1 MVLYNGKKKHTAPRA
16 LHEIFEYP
24 EIARKVL
31 FEDYHLVDLSKFSN
45 DALREKKWAGS
56 MLFFM
61 KHIFGADFKALLRQK
76 SDCLKEVALKKGA
89 EDFLSS
95 ILWYNKENIFE
106 DEEEEIKRILVEI
119 TNQKAAKVIMGTLA
133 EKYERS
139 RQDGRQEGRQA
150 GKLEAMRHVVKKMVA
165 KGSTIEEIKDLTG
178 LTLREVLELKNKR

>member
-1 MVLYNGKKKHTAPRA
+1 
-16 LHEIFEYP
+16 
-24 EIARKVL
+24 
-31 FEDYHLVDLSKFSN
+31 
-45 DALREKKWAGS
+45 

-61 KHIFGADFKALLRQK
+61 KYIFGADFKALLRQK

-139 RQDGRQEGRQA
+139 RQDGRQEGIFLGEKKGRQ
-150 GKLEAMRHVVKKMVA
+150 ETIQQVVRAMLA
-165 KGSTIEEIKDLTG
+165 KGMSIGEITALLGITAKQ
-178 LTLREVLELKNKR
+178 VLEFKNKK